1 MRWSK
6 SFWAKSGVEI
16 ESAAARESTPVR
28 IAQRIA
34 SPRKRSGILALLD
47 GEGAHAFRFGGGE
60 GHRLK
65 SGLLVGCYGTNCGL
79 HSRRASGVRFS
90 RKFEWRVAVNRRLS
104 FLLIVLVVGGVLTV
118 RGAFSPPEPQTT
130 RKVFNAPEK
139 TVQAPY
145 SDGILAGNT
154 LYLAGRIGLDPKTG
168 KPPAEIE
175 DEIKLMLDSLKG
187 TLTQAGM
194 TMDDLVYVQIACTD
208 LSLFDK
214 FNPIYKSYFTTKDYP
229 AREFIGAGSLL
240 RGGHFELQAIAVR
253 R

>member
-1 MRWSK
+1 
-6 SFWAKSGVEI
+6 
-16 ESAAARESTPVR
+16 
-28 IAQRIA
+28 
-34 SPRKRSGILALLD
+34 
-47 GEGAHAFRFGGGE
+47 
-60 GHRLK
+60 
-65 SGLLVGCYGTNCGL
+65 
-79 HSRRASGVRFS
+79 
-90 RKFEWRVAVNRRLS
+90 VNRRVS

-118 RGAFSPPEPQTT
+118 RGAFSPPVPQTT

-139 TVQAPY
+139 IVQAPF

-214 FNPIYKSYFTTKDYP
+214 FNPIYKSYFTTKDFP

>member
-1 MRWSK
+1 MNRRVS
-6 SFWAKSGVEI
+6 V
-16 ESAAARESTPVR
+16 
-28 IAQRIA
+28 
-34 SPRKRSGILALLD
+34 
-47 GEGAHAFRFGGGE
+47 
-60 GHRLK
+60 
-65 SGLLVGCYGTNCGL
+65 LLVGL
-79 HSRRASGVRFS
+79 F
-90 RKFEWRVAVNRRLS
+90 VAG
-104 FLLIVLVVGGVLTV
+104 IVTV
-118 RGAFSPPEPQTT
+118 RGAFPEPAPQAT

-139 TVQAPY
+139 AVQAPY

-168 KPPAEIE
+168 KPPAEVE
-175 DEIKLMLDSLKG
+175 EEVKLLLDSLKG

-208 LSLFDK
+208 LSLYDK
-214 FNPIYKSYFTTKDYP
+214 FNAVYKTYFTTKDFP

>member
-1 MRWSK
+1 M
-6 SFWAKSGVEI
+6 
-16 ESAAARESTPVR
+16 
-28 IAQRIA
+28 
-34 SPRKRSGILALLD
+34 
-47 GEGAHAFRFGGGE
+47 
-60 GHRLK
+60 
-65 SGLLVGCYGTNCGL
+65 
-79 HSRRASGVRFS
+79 
-90 RKFEWRVAVNRRLS
+90 NRRVS
-104 FLLIVLVVGGVLTV
+104 FLGIVLVVGGILTV
-118 RGAFSPPEPQTT
+118 RGAFSQPAPQAT
-130 RKVFNAPEK
+130 RKVFNAPNK
-139 TVQAPY
+139 TVEAPF

-168 KPPAEIE
+168 KPPAEID

-214 FNPIYKSYFTTKDYP
+214 FNPIYKTYFTTKDYP
-229 AREFIGAGSLL
+229 AREFIGAASLL